1 MMRLRNE
8 FLISIFARRAQTAS
22 CGALVGGTGKI
33 NKKLTH
39 LTYMYQASY
48 LKHFTE
54 AVFLAI
60 GCSQEEARLASEVL
74 VSADLRG
81 VDSHGIARLA
91 GYVRLYDHGRLNPK
105 PNVTIVYET
114 PSTAV
119 VDGDRGLG
127 LVVAPKAMEIAMEK
141 AEKVGSGWVSVR
153 NSNHFGIA
161 GYHAML
167 ALQKDMIG
175 WTMTNAAPL
184 VTPTFSLD
192 KLLGTNPIAVA
203 VPALA
208 EPAFVADFASTA
220 VAYGKFEILQRKGL
234 PAPLGWAQ
242 DADGN
247 PTTDSN
253 AVKSGGGLLPLG
265 SDREHGSHKG
275 YGLGAIVDIFS
286 GVLSGANFGPWV
298 PPFATAGFMG
308 VQQSVGLG
316 TGHFLGA
323 MRVDGFRPAD
333 EFKADMDKWIGA
345 FRNARAVDGEKVLIP
360 GDPEREM
367 EAERGV
373 NGIRLLEPV
382 VLSLDELAKRFG
394 IPFEINL

>member
-1 MMRLRNE
+1 
-8 FLISIFARRAQTAS
+8 
-22 CGALVGGTGKI
+22 
-33 NKKLTH
+33 
-39 LTYMYQASY
+39 MYQSEY

-54 AVFLAI
+54 EVFIAI
-60 GCSQEEARLASEVL
+60 GCSQEDATQAATVL

-91 GYVRLYDHGRLNPK
+91 GYVRLYDNGRLNPTPQIK
-105 PNVTIVYET
+105 VVYET

-127 LVVAPKAMEIAMEK
+127 LVVAPKAMEIAMDK
-141 AEKVGSGWVSVR
+141 ANKVGSGWVSVR

-167 ALQKDMIG
+167 ALEQDMIG

-184 VTPTFSLD
+184 VAPTFSLD

-203 VPALA
+203 VPALE

-234 PAPLGWAQ
+234 PAPIGWAQ

-298 PPFATAGFMG
+298 PPFATAGFMTAG
-308 VQQSVGLG
+308 QGVGLG

-323 MRVDGFRPAD
+323 MRVDGFRPAQ
-333 EFKADMDKWIGA
+333 EFKADMDKWIRA
-345 FRNARAVDGEKVLIP
+345 FRGARAVEGKQVIIP
-360 GDPEREM
+360 GDPEREL
-367 EAERGV
+367 EAIRSIE
-373 NGIRLLEPV
+373 GIELLGPV
-382 VLSLDELAKRFG
+382 ILSLSELGKRFG
-394 IPFEINL
+394 IPFEEQL